1 LEKCILK
8 QESTNAA
15 CLLRM
20 ASESAE
26 CGYRFVDTEP
36 PSLPLGLAEGS
47 TAIQEDGFA
56 VLGQIKYTP

>member
-1 LEKCILK
+1 
-8 QESTNAA
+8 
-15 CLLRM
+15 M